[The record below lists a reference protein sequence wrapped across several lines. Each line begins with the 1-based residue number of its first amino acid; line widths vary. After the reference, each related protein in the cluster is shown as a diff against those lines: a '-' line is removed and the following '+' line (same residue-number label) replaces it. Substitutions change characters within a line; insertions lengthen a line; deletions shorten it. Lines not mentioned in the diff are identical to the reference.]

1 MSCQFYFI
9 VDEQSVFN
17 MLKIYQVEGSIDDC
31 IDCHGELIEKAYY
44 IQSIEEEKKNEQQD
58 VVDKIYNDGKVDS
71 NNWKSPYLQ
80 QKQQHNILATGCLP
94 DLLSEQRAHFTTLPL
109 KQCKNSLLHNLVMA
123 QAQVFDRAMQID
135 WSSFWGGY
143 QNMLQAED
151 NQQENTAYELQQQ

>member
-80 QKQQHNILATGCLP
+80 
-94 DLLSEQRAHFTTLPL
+94 
-109 KQCKNSLLHNLVMA
+109 
-123 QAQVFDRAMQID
+123 
-135 WSSFWGGY
+135 
-143 QNMLQAED
+143 
-151 NQQENTAYELQQQ
+151 